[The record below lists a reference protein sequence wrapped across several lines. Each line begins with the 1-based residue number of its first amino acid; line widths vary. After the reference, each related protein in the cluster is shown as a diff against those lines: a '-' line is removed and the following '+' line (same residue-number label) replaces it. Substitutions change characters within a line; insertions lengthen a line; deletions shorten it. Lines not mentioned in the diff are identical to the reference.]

1 MDNKNYSKYAET
13 VMSKV
18 EILSTTGKFYKRK
31 IYKINKIL
39 EIYIENMKIKY
50 SNMGDQYL
58 LEMINNINTIF
69 KYVSRYTN
77 YDTLEFVDLVIIY
90 TFKIIDYNINENKV
104 KKVSNVSNISNVS
117 TIPTLP
123 DYTISEIKEF
133 SKLFIYI

>member
-104 KKVSNVSNISNVS
+104 KKVSNVSNVSNVN

>member
-77 YDTLEFVDLVIIY
+77 YDTLEFVDLVIRH
-90 TFKIIDYNINENKV
+90 V
-104 KKVSNVSNISNVS
+104 
-117 TIPTLP
+117 
-123 DYTISEIKEF
+123 
-133 SKLFIYI
+133 